1 MTNCSCL
8 MQSHVFTKDI
18 ANYRNYMTLLIMGT
32 TFINKFAV
40 VNDDIQLLLTSL
52 NFIMK
57 NKINNS
63 LGQANFNFVARAWI
77 VGPGRSSLGNSSNS
91 SIASLAASEA
101 SACVCQKKELL
112 ELFSRLAF

>member
-18 ANYRNYMTLLIMGT
+18 ANYGNYMTLLIMGT

-40 VNDDIQLLLTSL
+40 VSDDIQLMLTSL

-63 LGQANFNFVARAWI
+63 LGQANFNFM
-77 VGPGRSSLGNSSNS
+77 
-91 SIASLAASEA
+91 
-101 SACVCQKKELL
+101 LL
-112 ELFSRLAF
+112 EPGLWVQEDHHQQ